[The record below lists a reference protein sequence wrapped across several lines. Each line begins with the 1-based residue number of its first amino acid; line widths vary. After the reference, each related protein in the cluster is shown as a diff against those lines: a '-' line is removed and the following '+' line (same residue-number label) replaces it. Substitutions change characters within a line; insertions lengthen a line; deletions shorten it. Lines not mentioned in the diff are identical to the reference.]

1 LVLLEG
7 MKLTASTIFPPCK
20 RCGAQPE
27 EVNIPNDI
35 HVAWVPFTG
44 GKREIL
50 IRDWSATELICTE
63 CVRENEHQRYD
74 DIYNA
79 GAERG
84 YKEAM
89 KERY

>member
-1 LVLLEG
+1 
-7 MKLTASTIFPPCK
+7 MKLTSSTIHPPCK

-27 EVNIPNDI
+27 EVNIPCDE
-35 HVAWVPFTG
+35 HVAWVPFSG
-44 GKREIL
+44 GKKEIL

-63 CVRENEHQRYD
+63 CARERERSLYD
-74 DIYNA
+74 NAFDA

-89 KERY
+89 REMRLVDQN